1 MVCAHDMVRYR
12 AIPEEVVAARV
23 RVYKRPSDRRLRV
36 KVIEATKQS
45 EELAGVVNGLS
56 LSSGAC

>member
-1 MVCAHDMVRYR
+1 MVRYR